1 MTIRSIRVSSVGI
14 LLFACGNA
22 TQPSTE
28 ATDNEVTTTRDAL
41 TSACVNATEAS
52 GWLAQNIAITSP
64 SFRVDFDAKTAGP
77 NDDALV
83 GLSRGLADHY
93 SDLATIVRFNS
104 AGMIDARDG
113 GSYRAQSEVPYRAGE
128 SRHFTLEVNVDTH
141 RYSAWEPIG
150 DSGRSIAYDYA
161 FRTEQANVSA
171 LDAFALKVDSGGP
184 FQVCNLIV
192 TEPGTCGAAAPGGGF
207 AQHPFAPQSLA
218 VTAAFSVFPEQAG
231 IDGVVGLSAGAASR
245 FNDLAAAVRFNPSGT
260 IDVRNGNAYTADE
273 VVSYSANQRYDIV
286 LVVDVLGHAY
296 SAFVNGTLLA
306 RNYAFRSQQ
315 AAVPALGNL
324 TFIADSPAGGLS
336 VCGIAISPAQG
347 IVSLHHAVAGVPG
360 EEDVRDAAGNRYV
373 AETFTGSIDLGGGPL
388 VSAGGSDVYVAK
400 YAASGAHL
408 WSRRFGG
415 TNDDFATT
423 PVVNGA
429 GEVATL
435 VQSEASEL
443 VRLDTNGNERF
454 STTVPRYSQFVLDP
468 GGALALAESPATAGS
483 FAVKLFEPDGGE
495 LWSYAIEILDGGAST
510 EHIAFDADGNVI
522 FAGGINGSIDAGV
535 TITARSSE
543 GDMQS
548 FLVKL
553 SAAGELVYGLAWP
566 LNLAVGLAIDPSG
579 NAVLGGYDYNP
590 DAFRLSAF
598 DPSGVLLRDI
608 TGRQLV
614 HPLLLGAGRAPA
626 IDAQG
631 RVVWSFA
638 PRHGSYG
645 LPLVVTFEPLP

>member
-1 MTIRSIRVSSVGI
+1 MTTRSIRVSSVGI
-14 LLFACGNA
+14 LLLACGNA

-28 ATDNEVTTTRDAL
+28 ATDGEVATTEEAL
-41 TSACVNATEAS
+41 ASACVSATEAS

-64 SFRVDFDAKTAGP
+64 SFRVDFDAKTAGA
-77 NDDALV
+77 NDDALF
-83 GLSRGLADHY
+83 GLSSGLADHY
-93 SDLATIVRFNS
+93 SDLAAIVRFNS

-113 GSYRAQSEVPYRAGE
+113 GSYRAQSDIPYRAGQ

-141 RYSAWEPIG
+141 RYSASEPIG
-150 DSGRSIAYDYA
+150 EGNRPIASNYA
-161 FRTEQANVSA
+161 FRTEQANVPA

-184 FQVCNLIV
+184 FEVCNLIV
-192 TEPGTCGAAAPGGGF
+192 TEPGTCAAADPGGGF
-207 AQHPFAPQSLA
+207 EQHAFAPQSVA
-218 VTAAFSVFPEQAG
+218 VTAAFSVFPDQAG
-231 IDGVVGLSAGAASR
+231 IDGVVGLSAAAASG
-245 FNDLAAAVRFNPSGT
+245 FNDLAAAVRFNPSGA
-260 IDVRNGNAYTADE
+260 IDVRNGNVYAADE
-273 VVSYSANQRYDIV
+273 VVPYSANQRYDVV

-324 TFIADSPAGGLS
+324 AFIADSPAGGLS
-336 VCGIAISPAQG
+336 VCGIAISPPQG
-347 IVSLHHAVAGVPG
+347 VISLHHAEPGVPG

-415 TNDDFATT
+415 TSDDYATT
-423 PVVNGA
+423 PVVNAA
-429 GEVATL
+429 GEIATL
-435 VQSEASEL
+435 VESEASEL
-443 VRLDTNGNERF
+443 VRLDTNGSERF
-454 STTVPRYSQFVLDP
+454 STTVPRYSRFVLDP
-468 GGALALAESPATAGS
+468 AGALALAERPATAGN
-483 FAVKLFEPDGGE
+483 FAVKLFEPDGSE
-495 LWSYAIEILDGGAST
+495 LWSYDMTVLDGGAAI
-510 EHIAFDADGNVI
+510 EHIAFDGERNVI
-522 FAGGINGSIDAGV
+522 FAGSINGSIDAGV
-535 TITARSSE
+535 TIAARSSE

-553 SAAGELVYGLAWP
+553 SGDGALVYGLAWP
-566 LNLAVGLAIDPSG
+566 LNLALGLAIDPSG

-598 DPSGVLLRDI
+598 DPDGVLLRDV
-608 TGRQLV
+608 TGRHLV
-614 HPLLLGAGRAPA
+614 SPLVLGAGRAPA
-626 IDAQG
+626 IDAEG

-638 PRHGSYG
+638 PRQGSYG